1 MKKILSIM
9 FLLGVTATTLNVA
22 NISYA
27 ASTAPAAAPA
37 RTTAATPAAQP
48 ALVVKPIDVVNNPN
62 AYLKKRICMTARFSK
77 FATLGLDYKPAF
89 RSSDNYISF
98 VFLRDDSANNI
109 PLSELKMFIPRKTAE
124 KLPDIKEGDKV
135 KVIGTVFSNA
145 LGDAWVDAESLTL
158 LNAKKTTKK

>member
-1 MKKILSIM
+1 MKKLLSIL
-9 FLLGVTATTLNVA
+9 FLLGVTATTLNA
-22 NISYA
+22 ADISYA
-27 ASTAPAAAPA
+27 QTAAPA
-37 RTTAATPAAQP
+37 KNTPAVTTTNTKP
-48 ALVVKPIDVVNNPN
+48 ALVVKPIDVVNNPSK
-62 AYLKKRICMTARFSK
+62 YMQKRICMTARFSK

-158 LNAKKTTKK
+158 LNAKKTANK

>member
-1 MKKILSIM
+1 MKKLLSIL
-9 FLLGVTATTLNVA
+9 FLLGVTATTLNA
-22 NISYA
+22 ADISYA
-27 ASTAPAAAPA
+27 QTAAPA
-37 RTTAATPAAQP
+37 KTTPAVTTTNTKP
-48 ALVVKPIDVVNNPN
+48 ALIVKPIDVVNNPSK
-62 AYLKKRICMTARFSK
+62 YMQKRICMTARFSK

-158 LNAKKTTKK
+158 LNAKKTANK

>member
-27 ASTAPAAAPA
+27 APAAAPVKTA
-37 RTTAATPAAQP
+37 AATPAVQP
-48 ALVVKPIDVVNNPN
+48 ALVVKPIDLVNNPN

-135 KVIGTVFSNA
+135 KVVGTVFSNA